1 MEIVEHTF
9 SESDLV
15 AGNLALDLVN
25 TVTAR
30 NGAPLDWL
38 AGFGAVGEWAGFTG
52 AFTGPELKRLN
63 RLSVGEPAKAA
74 SALRR
79 LRDLRE
85 SLHEVASALLVGE
98 SPLPAPLA
106 RLERHW
112 KDAAGAATLAPLR
125 GLPAWTVE
133 ASGLDLVR
141 HRIAWEA
148 IEFLRH
154 LDPSRLRVC
163 DGPECGWLFLD
174 TSKNNRRR
182 WCDMKDCG
190 NVAKARRHLA
200 KVRALA

>member
-1 MEIVEHTF
+1 MEAVEHIFT
-9 SESDLV
+9 SSDLV

-30 NGAPLDWL
+30 NGEPRDWL
-38 AGFGAVGEWAGFTG
+38 IGFGAVCDWAGFTG

-85 SLHEVASALLVGE
+85 AVHAVASARMRSE
-98 SPLPAPLA
+98 APAPDSLA
-106 RLERHW
+106 RLERNW
-112 KDAAGAATLAPLR
+112 KDAAGAATFAPPL
-125 GLPAWTVE
+125 GVPAWTIDG
-133 ASGLDLVR
+133 SSLDLVR
-141 HRIAWEA
+141 HRGAWEA
-148 IEFLRH
+148 VELLRR

-163 DGPECGWLFLD
+163 DGPDCGWLFLD

-190 NVAKARRHLA
+190 NVAKARRHMA
-200 KVRALA
+200 KVRAQA

>member
-1 MEIVEHTF
+1 MEAVEHTF
-9 SESDLV
+9 ADSDLV

-30 NGAPLDWL
+30 NGEPSDWL
-38 AGFGAVGEWAGFTG
+38 AGYQAVADWAARTS
-52 AFTGPELKRLN
+52 AFDEVELKRLA
-63 RLSVGEPAKAA
+63 RLAASDPGKAA

-85 SLHEVASALLVGE
+85 ALHAVASALLSGA
-98 SPLPAPLA
+98 APPSSSLA
-106 RLERHW
+106 RLEKHW
-112 KDAAGAATLAPLR
+112 KEATGAATLDPLA
-125 GLPAWTVE
+125 GLPDWSVE
-133 ASGLDLVR
+133 GSGLDLVR
-141 HRIAWEA
+141 HRVAWEA
-148 IEFLRH
+148 VELLRH

-190 NVAKARRHLA
+190 NVAKARRHQA
-200 KVRALA
+200 KLRA

>member
-1 MEIVEHTF
+1 MEAVEHTF
-9 SESDLV
+9 METDLV

-30 NGAPLDWL
+30 NGSPLDWL
-38 AGFGAVGEWAGFTG
+38 AGFGAVADWAARSG
-52 AFTGPELKRLN
+52 AFEAAELKRLA
-63 RLSVGEPAKAA
+63 RLAAADPAKTA

-85 SLHEVASALLVGE
+85 SLHAVASARASGE
-98 SPLPAPLA
+98 APPSAPLA

-112 KDAAGAATLAPLR
+112 KDATGAATLAPLL
-125 GLPAWTVE
+125 GLPAWTLE

-141 HRIAWEA
+141 HRVAWEA
-148 IEFLRH
+148 VELLRH

-163 DGPECGWLFLD
+163 DGPDCGWLFLD
-174 TSKNNRRR
+174 SSKNNRRR

-200 KVRALA
+200 KVRALT